1 MEIIFR
7 TWCLL
12 LFLSFVAGSKIIRS
26 VDSSPNERILNY
38 IEQHGNY
45 SADPCEDFQNY
56 ASGRFAD
63 LHTDDGHLFMQD
75 HIWSQYIVKLQ
86 RLFDLLKD
94 RVFIDENSVEEKVW
108 RFYNTC
114 LTAPN
119 NTRSLRHYLELAS
132 PSKNLTWPQFAPFG
146 TLWPKHQF
154 NWMETAA
161 HLERYG
167 SNIFIK
173 LSIEPN
179 ERNLESLVATVR
191 YPLGGNMNDVA
202 QVKDLLIS
210 IGVRSGRASLLV
222 NSIIKLN
229 SDLQELIKEDHL
241 RDYSRRDIGRGSDH
255 PVEYDDYDSL
265 DSYRQREVQRVPSI
279 YSYLEMVLDPSVDL
293 NEVLTIID
301 PNYFDSL
308 KRVIEKYD
316 EEVVASYLMVRFS
329 LFVQDL
335 DGSHLNSSSSDCAA
349 TVAGQM
355 ELASDLLYKNYYL
368 GQEKLKKYTEEVQQ
382 IFEAVFRSLMVR
394 LEENKLHFDDDT
406 ISQFQ
411 RKLFAMTIRVGKL
424 PNNLNHRRFVT
435 KFYDNLSLDADLDF
449 AKAQLNVLKHR
460 TQRYLDQFKGVVSK
474 DTYLFLPEDK
484 NPEPKLHFPQSVI
497 VLPYAMLQEPFFD
510 PQSHDVFKV
519 SLLGFSLARQVMSI
533 LHPIKKTTDTK
544 YIYNGL
550 ACLNQTTESKD
561 LQLRLDDVASL
572 GLVYDA
578 YFGDKSEF
586 SQTQPAFTN
595 LPLKKLFFINFAQMF
610 VGDEVYV
617 DFGSFDSDKLRL
629 SEAVKNLPAFGEVF
643 NCPTTA
649 LLNPPEKCEIF

>member
-1 MEIIFR
+1 
-7 TWCLL
+7 
-12 LFLSFVAGSKIIRS
+12 
-26 VDSSPNERILNY
+26 
-38 IEQHGNY
+38 
-45 SADPCEDFQNY
+45 
-56 ASGRFAD
+56 
-63 LHTDDGHLFMQD
+63 
-75 HIWSQYIVKLQ
+75 
-86 RLFDLLKD
+86 
-94 RVFIDENSVEEKVW
+94 
-108 RFYNTC
+108 
-114 LTAPN
+114 
-119 NTRSLRHYLELAS
+119 
-132 PSKNLTWPQFAPFG
+132 
-146 TLWPKHQF
+146 
-154 NWMETAA
+154 METAA

-210 IGVRSGRASLLV
+210 IGVRSGRASLLA

-229 SDLQELIKEDHL
+229 SELQELIKEDDL
-241 RDYSRRDIGRGSDH
+241 RDYGRRDIRRGSDH

-265 DSYRQREVQRVPSI
+265 DSYRQ
-279 YSYLEMVLDPSVDL
+279 
-293 NEVLTIID
+293 
-301 PNYFDSL
+301 
-308 KRVIEKYD
+308 K
-316 EEVVASYLMVRFS
+316 
-329 LFVQDL
+329 
-335 DGSHLNSSSSDCAA
+335 
-349 TVAGQM
+349 
-355 ELASDLLYKNYYL
+355 
-368 GQEKLKKYTEEVQQ
+368 EVQQ

-435 KFYDNLSLDADLDF
+435 KFYDNLSLDTDLDF

-544 YIYNGL
+544 YIYNRL

-617 DFGSFDSDKLRL
+617 DFGSFDSDKLRV

-649 LLNPPEKCEIF
+649 LLNPPEKCEIL